1 MADEPPIDAVY
12 DRIAEHFSQTRE
24 YPWSE
29 VTEFLVDVSGEVGVD
44 VGCGNGRHTEPLADR
59 VDRAVGLDVSRGLL
73 HEARERA
80 ATREFQAEFLEADA
94 TELPIGA
101 DTVDVALY
109 VAAIHH
115 LRTREA
121 RIRSLD
127 ELARVLI
134 TAGRAII
141 SAWSTTHEKFDETVG
156 FDTAVDWTLPDGTTI
171 PRFYHIYDPAEFEAD
186 VRASDLVLEE
196 AFLASGN
203 CYAVVR
209 GP

>member
-1 MADEPPIDAVY
+1 MAEEPPIDAVY

-24 YPWSE
+24 YPWPE
-29 VTEFLVDVSGEVGVD
+29 VTEFLADVSGEVGVD

-59 VDRAVGLDVSRGLL
+59 VDRAVGIDVSRELL

-80 ATREFQAEFLEADA
+80 ATREYRAEFLEADA

-134 TAGRAII
+134 NDGRAIV
-141 SAWSTTHEKFDETVG
+141 SAWSTTHDKFDETVG
-156 FDTAVDWTLPDGTTI
+156 FDTTVDWTLPDGTTI

-186 VRASDLVLEE
+186 VRASDLVLGE

-203 CYAVVR
+203 CYAVVH